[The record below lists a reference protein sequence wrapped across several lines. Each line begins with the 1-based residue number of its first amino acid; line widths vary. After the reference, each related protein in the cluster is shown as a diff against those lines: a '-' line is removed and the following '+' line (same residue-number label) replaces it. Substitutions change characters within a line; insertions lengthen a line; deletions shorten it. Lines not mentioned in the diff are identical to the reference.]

1 MQVQYNTVQE
11 SERTTNPEEDT
22 MKQELFIREMEIK
35 RKYNKD
41 RWDKTKNTYKTS
53 LDNPVLRNLS

>member
-22 MKQELFIREMEIK
+22 MKKELFIREMEIK
-35 RKYNKD
+35 RKYKID
-41 RWDKTKNTYKTS
+41 AIR
-53 LDNPVLRNLS
+53 LRTHIRLHWITRF